1 MNSTPYQCHFKC
13 ILTYWQFRCSTAQV
27 FYNQTVFFASNDV
40 NQITQ
45 NVQLYRQRHVPRKLL
60 HCIYE
65 EYNCTWILHFKQVY
79 TMITAFD
86 TTALSNNQNN
96 SIAKFQQ
103 LQIKT
108 LLDYNRTLIWVS
120 LGWNHAI
127 ECKL

>member
-1 MNSTPYQCHFKC
+1 
-13 ILTYWQFRCSTAQV
+13 
-27 FYNQTVFFASNDV
+27 
-40 NQITQ
+40 
-45 NVQLYRQRHVPRKLL
+45 
-60 HCIYE
+60 
-65 EYNCTWILHFKQVY
+65 
-79 TMITAFD
+79 MITAFD